1 MFKNDEPRCD
11 KKKKKRSKIGAEAV
25 FSAPKFLVLASL
37 LFQYRKSFFFF
48 LFWLYYK
55 HQGQCPEI
63 VGAQSMN
70 EHM

>member
-1 MFKNDEPRCD
+1 MSPGVI

-48 LFWLYYK
+48 FFLFWLYYK
-55 HQGQCPEI
+55 HQGQCLEI

>member
-48 LFWLYYK
+48 YFGSITNIKDSARKL
-55 HQGQCPEI
+55 
-63 VGAQSMN
+63 
-70 EHM
+70 